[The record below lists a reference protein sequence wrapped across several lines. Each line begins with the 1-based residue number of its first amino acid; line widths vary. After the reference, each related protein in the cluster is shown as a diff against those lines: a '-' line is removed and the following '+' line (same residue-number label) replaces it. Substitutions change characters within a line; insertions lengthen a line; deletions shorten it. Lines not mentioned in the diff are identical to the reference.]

1 MTANIFKRVW
11 AALIIAGLA
20 ACGGGSSGGLL
31 SRVGSGGTGIA
42 AGTGAG
48 SSA

>member
-1 MTANIFKRVW
+1 MTTNMFKRVW

-20 ACGGGSSGGLL
+20 ACGGLL

-42 AGTGAG
+42 AGTVTG